1 MKWLLEKYNVK
12 TIKPYLWIF
21 SIGISSIC
29 YFFINNYQNPKLHSL
44 YTDIDDLIPFV
55 SVFIIPYMMY
65 MPNLIISLIIM
76 CYCDEERY
84 FISLLTLNIVNCICL
99 IIYLIFQTYVPRPII
114 IHDDLLCNF
123 VKFIYSR
130 DNPYNCF
137 PSIHVAA
144 TFSALKGINK
154 LKNMPTKY
162 KIGFNI
168 VGWLIITSTQFVKQH
183 VIIDLLAGLVL
194 VEAVY
199 KIIEY
204 LFYNKNYLKGFIKN
218 KKKDDKIE
226 VFK

>member
-12 TIKPYLWIF
+12 TIRPYLWIF
-21 SIGISSIC
+21 SIGIISIC
-29 YFFINNYQNPKLHSL
+29 YFLINHFQNQKLHSL
-44 YTDIDDLIPFV
+44 YTEIDDLIPFI

-99 IIYLIFQTYVPRPII
+99 MIYLNFQTYVSRPII
-114 IHDDLLCNF
+114 THDDLLCNF
-123 VKFIYSR
+123 VKSIYCR

-162 KIGFNI
+162 KIGFNV
-168 VGWLIITSTQFVKQH
+168 VGWLIIISTQFVKQH

-199 KIIEY
+199 KFIEY
-204 LFYNKNYLKGFIKN
+204 LFYNTSYLRGFIKN
-218 KKKDDKIE
+218 KSNDDKVE
-226 VFK
+226 AFK

>member
-21 SIGISSIC
+21 SIGVISIC
-29 YFFINNYQNPKLHSL
+29 YFLINHYHIQKLHSL

-76 CYCDEERY
+76 CYYDEERY
-84 FISLLTLNIVNCICL
+84 FISLLTLNVVNYICL
-99 IIYLIFQTYVPRPII
+99 IIYLNFQTYVPRPII
-114 IHDDLLCNF
+114 THNDFLCNF
-123 VKFIYSR
+123 AKFIYSR

-168 VGWLIITSTQFVKQH
+168 VGWLIIISTQFVKQH
-183 VIIDLLAGLVL
+183 VLIDLLAGLVL

-199 KIIEY
+199 KFVEY
-204 LFYNKNYLKGFIKN
+204 LFYNKNYLMGFIKN
-218 KKKDDKIE
+218 KRKDDEKGIAQ
-226 VFK
+226 